1 MARAVLGLTAYGAA
15 RPQRRRTPRP
25 RLAPGI
31 DDASHPR
38 DLSEGRK
45 RAPILAIQLSAAPR
59 ALLLAEPTRGLDYR
73 AKTELVRIVD
83 ALAAQGRTV
92 VISPHDA
99 EFAARA
105 ADRIGSWSST
115 VLTTF
120 RRAARR
126 ARFQAPVRFAGPKL
140 SDSRGR

>member
-15 RPQRRRTPRP
+15 RH
-25 RLAPGI
+25 
-31 DDASHPR
+31 ASHPCG
-38 DLSEGRK
+38 LSEGRK
-45 RAPILAIQLSAAPR
+45 RALVLAIQLSAAPR

-120 RRAARR
+120 RRA
-126 ARFQAPVRFAGPKL
+126 RFQAPVRFAGPKL